1 MNLLSFVLFLHVVG
15 MLGVFV
21 SLGLEVGG
29 PDGPR
34 TVMLRTSLV
43 LTSISGAI
51 LGRGLIHDVEL
62 WDLGWIAVTVPA
74 MVIIA
79 VTAAQPR
86 MLTVRVS
93 LALAI
98 VFLMVTR
105 VPFDGAIAV
114 VGLALIV
121 ALASNALAQKRRQ
134 TVSAV
139 PNR

>member
-1 MNLLSFVLFLHVVG
+1 MNLLSLVLFLHVVG
-15 MLGVFV
+15 MLAVFV
-21 SLGLEVGG
+21 SLGLEVAG

-34 TVMLRTSLV
+34 AVMLRTSLV

-51 LGRGLIHDVEL
+51 LGRGLIEDAAL
-62 WDLGWIAVTVPA
+62 WDRGWIAVTVPA
-74 MVIIA
+74 MAIIA

-98 VFLMVTR
+98 VFLMVSR
-105 VPFDGAIAV
+105 VPFDGALSV

-121 ALASNALAQKRRQ
+121 ALAIHALARRRSQ
-134 TVSAV
+134 IVSAV